1 MVKLMNVFSFFTA
14 NESNSVIFKRLNIL
28 KLRIP
33 LQEPLK

>member
-1 MVKLMNVFSFFTA
+1 MVKLMNFFFLTA
-14 NESNSVIFKRLNIL
+14 NESNSVIFKRLNNL

>member
-1 MVKLMNVFSFFTA
+1 MVEVMNVFSFLIA
-14 NESNSVIFKRLNIL
+14 NESNSVIFKRLNVL